1 MKGTVRIKRKYK
13 PSEIFKE
20 WCMILLED
28 YNALTMKLPEEKV
41 SDEDVLASVKM
52 IAESGMFCQ

>member
-1 MKGTVRIKRKYK
+1 
-13 PSEIFKE
+13 
-20 WCMILLED
+20 MILLED